1 MKQQT
6 LSRRQMLGLGVAASA
21 LVGALACGGMTTL
34 GLLWLR
40 SQRRGIPAT
49 SEGELAIGAEN
60 PTTPTPAPPE
70 MVNREA
76 WGALQPNHEARTE
89 GGFYSEEN
97 PNGWRVY
104 EESLS
109 EIYRTVVVHH
119 SAFYEGTDL
128 RTLAEVQRLHREDRG
143 WADVAYHYFVGRSG
157 LLYEG
162 RALAVRGSHVGG
174 YNTGSLGICLL
185 GNFMEQEPTDAQ
197 ILSAQRLLVWAAK
210 ALALTH
216 IAGHQS
222 FNPETE
228 CPGINLTPYLMQFA
242 AVTQLE
248 IGTDGYVPPGE
259 PGENDSA
266 CACGIN
272 HA

>member
-1 MKQQT
+1 MKQQS

-21 LVGALACGGMTTL
+21 LVGALTCGGMTTL

-40 SQRRGIPAT
+40 SQRRGRPAT
-49 SEGELAIGAEN
+49 NEAAFIGEAH
-60 PTTPTPAPPE
+60 TVTPTPAPPE
-70 MVNREA
+70 MVSREG
-76 WGALQPNHEARTE
+76 WGALEPNHDARTE

-104 EESLS
+104 EGDLADM
-109 EIYRTVVVHH
+109 YRTVVIHH
-119 SAFYEGTDL
+119 TAFYEGTDL

-162 RALAVRGSHVGG
+162 RALNVRGSHVGG
-174 YNTGSLGICLL
+174 YNTGSLGVCLL

-216 IAGHQS
+216 IAGHQD

-228 CPGINLTPYLMQFA
+228 CPGTNLIPYITQFA
-242 AVTQLE
+242 AVTQLQV
-248 IGTDGYVPPGE
+248 GTDGYIPPE
-259 PGENDSA
+259 DAAAA
-266 CACGIN
+266 CACGGT